1 MLCLNDQRR
10 EGDMRAPSP
19 EYQLAELNVMH
30 LVAPLDEP
38 VMADFVALLAPIN
51 ALADQSPGF
60 VWRLETEDG
69 DSTAVRVYDDDQ
81 VIVNF
86 SVWRSQQELWDFA
99 YASQHLDVMRRR
111 RQWASHVPAMS
122 YALWWIRAGE
132 LPTLED
138 AMARLERVRT
148 LGPTPLAFTFRE
160 SFPPPDVL
168 RLGSGGGSHAS
179 NRDGVALREPT
190 AGSGASPR
198 PRSSP
203 SLVDAP
209 LA

>member
-1 MLCLNDQRR
+1 
-10 EGDMRAPSP
+10 MRAPSP
-19 EYQLAELNVMH
+19 EHQLAEVNVMH
-30 LVAPLDEP
+30 LVAPLDDP
-38 VMADFVALLAPIN
+38 ALADFVELLAPIN

-69 DSTAVRVYDDDQ
+69 DSTAFRVFDDDQ
-81 VIVNF
+81 IIVNF

-111 RQWASHVPAMS
+111 RQWASRVSAMS

-132 LPTLED
+132 LPSLDD
-138 AMARLERVRT
+138 AVARLERVRA

-168 RLGSGGGSHAS
+168 HLGGGGGSHTS
-179 NRDGVALREPT
+179 NRDGVALRGLT

-203 SLVDAP
+203 P
-209 LA
+209 LANA